1 MAFIIRSIYM
11 YFYARLNPCHK
22 RFIFN
27 DFFFFLKRFRVY
39 NEKWKVHVQVSNII
53 RNIHVIILRNYL
65 NITTAPTPP
74 PPINLVYLTHHK
86 GQSADWMY
94 FDFNSKIHLTHVF
107 HCLNNNS
114 EKKLLNPC
122 TIIVLRFPGTCL

>member
-27 DFFFFLKRFRVY
+27 YFFFFLKRFRVY

-53 RNIHVIILRNYL
+53 RNIHVIILRNFL
-65 NITTAPTPP
+65 NLTTAQY
-74 PPINLVYLTHHK
+74 I
-86 GQSADWMY
+86 
-94 FDFNSKIHLTHVF
+94 
-107 HCLNNNS
+107 
-114 EKKLLNPC
+114 
-122 TIIVLRFPGTCL
+122 